1 MYFVGNNAYY
11 RHDTSSD
18 SNGTH
23 LVGDDAITRIS
34 HQNYNDPITD
44 TWQQE
49 NIYNNPITNISS
61 EKFIHRLRISRLLA
75 ETTNYVFETKLKH
88 FW

>member
-1 MYFVGNNAYY
+1 MTQVAIP
-11 RHDTSSD
+11 
-18 SNGTH
+18 NGTH

-61 EKFIHRLRISRLLA
+61 EKFIHRLRISTFARRNDKLRIWDKA
-75 ETTNYVFETKLKH
+75 ETFLVRK
-88 FW
+88 